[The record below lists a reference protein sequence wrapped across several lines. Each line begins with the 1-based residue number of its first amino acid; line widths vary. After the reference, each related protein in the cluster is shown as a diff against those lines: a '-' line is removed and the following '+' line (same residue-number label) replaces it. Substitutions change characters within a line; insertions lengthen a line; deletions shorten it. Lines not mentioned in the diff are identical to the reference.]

1 MAAIT
6 ICSDFGSPE
15 NKVSHCFHYTFGKW
29 PCLIFQKLICD
40 KGCQAVTL
48 WLKYIGPLTQFV
60 TLDLNSVHPSC
71 VQTAHPFHDYN
82 SAMYLISIKFL
93 PLWFSS
99 WCLECLLGLLW
110 CCGYHSIY
118 PHCWFLPSDSS
129 STVPS
134 TKKISRFVFP
144 IRSLP
149 HSFFLLKIFFS
160 LLMFLHLTPVLLPGK
175 SHGRRSLVG
184 CGPWGR

>member
-6 ICSDFGSPE
+6 ICSDFGSPQ
-15 NKVSHCFHYTFGKW
+15 NSVSHCFHYTFGKW

-48 WLKYIGPLTQFV
+48 WLKYIGPLAQFV

-93 PLWFSS
+93 ALWFSS
-99 WCLECLLGLLW
+99 CCLECLLGLLW

-118 PHCWFLPSDSS
+118 PCCWVLPSGSS

-134 TKKISRFVFP
+134 TKKNSPALFSPSDRYPF
-144 IRSLP
+144 
-149 HSFFLLKIFFS
+149 FFLLNFF
-160 LLMFLHLTPVLLPGK
+160 FQ
-175 SHGRRSLVG
+175 
-184 CGPWGR
+184 C